1 MRGIFKGN
9 DKTLI
14 KESVEQKNDDK
25 FDIRNH
31 VINKIFDEFNKR
43 NKIFEKETLEDYNK
57 IFALKDEINI
67 KFLITDK
74 KEEKFESMIKRY
86 DLEEDIEVLSTAY
99 LKLDKNERE
108 EIEKRFFIL
117 KYSKDGLINELK
129 VKFVKD
135 ERYKKEIEILKNYAY
150 LNNLYINYLPL
161 HIFDSMYLI
170 KIVSIY
176 DDIDLY
182 DLHNDKE
189 IELEFD
195 FQGYNEKIKI
205 GYEIFWNIE
214 KINYF
219 ANKKIRPTE
228 KNIYFEYVFNLDKNS
243 KYLVADTEK
252 NIYGVINTGD
262 MLKIWTT
269 SSEYKLWN
277 LIKINFMEKEVSFSN
292 NINYGYLKVLNR
304 NCIENIIFSNTF
316 LREGIDDFKFKNKF
330 LGKEEIFLE
339 IIFSNKCFARI
350 DTINYLKQ
358 VLKELFPEKNIN
370 ICQSQY

>member
-1 MRGIFKGN
+1 MRGIFKGSNKSLIQSN
-9 DKTLI
+9 DEKEIEEKFKIKT
-14 KESVEQKNDDK
+14 
-25 FDIRNH
+25 DI
-31 VINKIFDEFNKR
+31 INKIFDEFNKK
-43 NKIFEKETLEDYNK
+43 NEIFEKETLEDYNK
-57 IFALKDEINI
+57 IFSLKDEIKI
-67 KFLITDK
+67 KFLITNK
-74 KEEKFESMIKRY
+74 KEKNFESMIKRY
-86 DLEEDIEVLSTAY
+86 KFEEDVQVIATAY

-117 KYSKDGLINELK
+117 EYSKDSLINKVK

-176 DDIDLY
+176 DNIDLY
-182 DLHNDKE
+182 DLHNDKD
-189 IELEFD
+189 IDLNFD
-195 FQGYNEKIKI
+195 FKEYNEKVKI
-205 GYEIFWNIE
+205 NYEIFWNIE

-219 ANKKIRPTE
+219 SNKKIRPTE
-228 KNIYFEYVFNLDKNS
+228 KNIYFEYIFNLDKDS

-252 NIYGVINTGD
+252 NIYGVINTGYI
-262 MLKIWTT
+262 LKIWTT

-277 LIKINFMEKEVSFSN
+277 LIKINSVEREVLFSN

-316 LREGIDDFKFKNKF
+316 LRESIDGFNFKDNI
-330 LGKEEIFLE
+330 LGKEEFFLE
-339 IIFSNKCFARI
+339 IIFSNKCFAKI
-350 DTINYLKQ
+350 DTINYVKQ
-358 VLKELFPEKNIN
+358 IFKELFPEKNIN